1 MNPSSKPFDPARAAL
16 LFLPWGLSS
25 LLASSPISSWWV
37 AWLGSIAIFL
47 YTWSGN
53 AGGFE
58 NLGSKRIRVLHPL
71 FLMQGIF
78 AGYGFLTAIFYWFDI
93 NGFSPTGAPVSI
105 FLLSLETCAEAQRLY
120 VLAHASLAL
129 GLLLAI
135 KPARRHPSKIQWS
148 GSAATLLLVM
158 SGVAA
163 VAGILLSFI
172 PGLTQFVQMF
182 SRLSVVAGA
191 ASLGPSLK
199 LSNRHWLP
207 LSAGVNAFLLL
218 AALASGWKEEVLV
231 LVILQILFSF
241 PYYPKIAVS
250 GGLTVFV
257 GFLFVLPLMVGSIR
271 SKRWDEKKSKWE
283 TLSIGIETL
292 MDSSPDQMIESNWQF
307 LTGRLSEV
315 SMFGKFIESVNGG
328 SRPEGLAILG
338 QALISPVPRILWT
351 GKPDLERLVMRR
363 AYNHGVISEMS
374 NVSAKPHPSVDAYL
388 MGGRIGTFLS
398 FVFIGWVGS
407 TAFAFCRDHFGGV
420 LLGGLF
426 FNGLFSILWR
436 GNAFEFMMATLVS
449 AVLMALALSQL
460 FKVLGWTLRL
470 PSRNGS
476 GSKTNKSLRRRDRLD
491 PAGHP
496 DFAGLHRVSPAEK
509 S

>member
-1 MNPSSKPFDPARAAL
+1 M
-16 LFLPWGLSS
+16 
-25 LLASSPISSWWV
+25 
-37 AWLGSIAIFL
+37 
-47 YTWSGN
+47 
-53 AGGFE
+53 
-58 NLGSKRIRVLHPL
+58 
-71 FLMQGIF
+71 
-78 AGYGFLTAIFYWFDI
+78 
-93 NGFSPTGAPVSI
+93 
-105 FLLSLETCAEAQRLY
+105 
-120 VLAHASLAL
+120 
-129 GLLLAI
+129 
-135 KPARRHPSKIQWS
+135 
-148 GSAATLLLVM
+148 
-158 SGVAA
+158 
-163 VAGILLSFI
+163 
-172 PGLTQFVQMF
+172 
-182 SRLSVVAGA
+182 
-191 ASLGPSLK
+191 
-199 LSNRHWLP
+199 
-207 LSAGVNAFLLL
+207 
-218 AALASGWKEEVLV
+218 